1 MATLAKEHP
10 IPSHIAIR
18 LALPALKKAIEEIQ
32 YIEEHDLRA
41 SELQALLP
49 DLLAELNK
57 ATFYLSNFTN
67 PSTAPPIFSNN

>member
-32 YIEEHDLRA
+32 YTERRRM
-41 SELQALLP
+41 
-49 DLLAELNK
+49 LAE
-57 ATFYLSNFTN
+57 YLSY
-67 PSTAPPIFSNN
+67 SEIIAS